1 MSVVAQVQAMMEP
14 VEVSWNWWRQE
25 WSQSRCRGTSG
36 GDDGANGGVVELVE
50 AMMEPV
56 DVLVEI
62 VVEMMEG
69 GKEEEKR
76 RRRTRNRTM

>member
-1 MSVVAQVQAMMEP
+1 MAQVQAMMEP

-25 WSQSRCRGTSG
+25 WSQSRCCGTGG

-62 VVEMMEG
+62 VVEMMEPV
-69 GKEEEKR
+69 ELLHQY
-76 RRRTRNRTM
+76 